1 MMITVKHTR
10 QLLLQLVDLFYS
22 KLNQTCL
29 IKLKEVYKCLRK
41 LGLRYFS
48 ALC

>member
-1 MMITVKHTR
+1 MIAVKYTL
-10 QLLLQLVDLFYS
+10 QLLLQATNNFHS
-22 KLNQTCL
+22 KLNQNYL
-29 IKLKEVYKCLRK
+29 IQLKEVYKCLRK